1 MENMVLQINNMN
13 SDEWPLGRGRMMQPI
28 GRLGFR
34 VRTKG
39 DGLRPKKGG
48 APLAD

>member
-28 GRLGFR
+28 GGLGFR

-39 DGLRPKKGG
+39 GRLRHKRVG